1 MNKKAFLLA
10 EETLKIVIA
19 LISISFLIYFLSS
32 LYFSNQNSKDL
43 ELAEATLENLIE
55 SANSGIEEVEIYNP
69 QSSDKFPGGWILIS
83 FPFGDSGL
91 PNSCSNLGSQSC
103 LCICNEAANTY
114 QDSGFT
120 EDCDDVGIC
129 MDSNLKVDNEDNKI
143 KLEDL
148 PLNLLIDKENK
159 KITEK

>member
-10 EETLKIVIA
+10 EETLKMVIA

-32 LYFSNQNSKDL
+32 LYFTNQNSKDL

-69 QSSDKFPGGWILIS
+69 EGWILSSWPHDVKKSRIVYDEEIKNDI
-83 FPFGDSGL
+83 PK
-91 PNSCSNLGSQSC
+91 SCSNLGWKNC
-103 LCICNEAANTY
+103 VCIC
-114 QDSGFT
+114 DSAINF
-120 EDCDDVGIC
+120 ESSDCDKAGIC
-129 MDSNLKVDNEDNKI
+129 LKSEYNVVGDVIE
-143 KLEDL
+143 LEDL

-159 KITEK
+159 KITKK

>member
-32 LYFSNQNSKDL
+32 LYFTNQNSKDL

-69 QSSDKFPGGWILIS
+69 KGWILIS
-83 FPFGDSGL
+83 FPIGDSIM
-91 PNSCSNLGSQSC
+91 PNSCSNLGFQSC
-103 LCICNEAANTY
+103 LCICNEDPWTIR
-114 QDSGFT
+114 DSGLA
-120 EDCDDVGIC
+120 EDCDDIGIC
-129 MDSNLKVDNEDNKI
+129 MDSSLKVDNEDNKI
-143 KLEDL
+143 KLENPPFFL
-148 PLNLLIDKENK
+148 SIKENK
-159 KITEK
+159 KITKK

>member
-19 LISISFLIYFLSS
+19 LISISFLIYFLSA
-32 LYFSNQNSKDL
+32 LYFTNKASKDL
-43 ELAEATLENLIE
+43 EFAEASLQHLIDEINLGSI
-55 SANSGIEEVEIYNP
+55 EVEIYNP
-69 QSSDKFPGGWILIS
+69 EGWILIS
-83 FPFGDSGL
+83 FPIGVNIM
-91 PNSCSNLGSQSC
+91 PNSCSNLGLQSC
-103 LCICNEAANTY
+103 LCICNEDPWTRR
-114 QDSGFT
+114 DSGLA

-129 MDSNLKVDNEDNKI
+129 MDSNLKIDNEDNKI

-159 KITEK
+159 KINEK